1 MLFKTGKAEMK
12 TIRTTPNK
20 KSLLKRKQ
28 LKLEETFLK
37 PQHSSRFCL
46 EVRKNMILS

>member
-37 PQHSSRFCL
+37 PQHSSRSYL